1 VVVDGEARG
10 LGLRRARQSLR
21 AQSVEI
27 AARARPVVAGDSP
40 LAPAEVV
47 GRRDVGEEVEALLVT
62 QVRAGLEEPRRID
75 DERRLAV
82 GVAAL
87 DQTWDPL
94 ERQLA
99 TPRIS

>member
-1 VVVDGEARG
+1 MVVDGEARG
-10 LGLRRARQSLR
+10 LGLRRARQPLR

-47 GRRDVGEEVEALLVT
+47 GRGDVGEEVEALLVA
-62 QVRAGLEEPRRID
+62 QVRAGLEEPRCVD
-75 DERRLAV
+75 DEGRLAV

-87 DQTWDPL
+87 DEARNPL